1 MPMLM
6 LKCKTCGQVF
16 PGTYIAEGSNNNE
29 SKSHIALKNEEFIC
43 SSGHINDYITED
55 FMDFS

>member
-1 MPMLM
+1 M

-43 SSGHINDYITED
+43 SRGHINDYITED